1 LKKAQ
6 QPWTPTGPRP
16 RALSPPGDFAVAKGA
31 VIRNARIANK
41 THDTLN
47 AALGRIQ
54 ARVVPM
60 PSETDYSLHIVKTLI
75 DLVID
80 VHKLSINSTSN
91 RHVNTRHDR

>member
-1 LKKAQ
+1 MNSNWPQAQ
-6 QPWTPTGPRP
+6 GTFS
-16 RALSPPGDFAVAKGA
+16 LGDFAVAKGA

-41 THDTLN
+41 AHDTLN

-91 RHVNTRHDR
+91 CHVNTRHDR